1 MSLNI
6 GVDYKKTELTSSVRQ
21 VELAQRVYTQLV
33 AAGIYLDAESKN
45 RFFADAAKEVAD
57 VVSVADAIVINVQ
70 FQRGMTD
77 TVSVT
82 DVIDV
87 SLVYGAIP
95 TLGAVYLN
103 QALFG

>member
-45 RFFADAAKEVAD
+45 RFFADAATIVDNTSFAFWC
-57 VVSVADAIVINVQ
+57 DAYHLPLERRHRAFV
-70 FQRGMTD
+70 
-77 TVSVT
+77 
-82 DVIDV
+82 
-87 SLVYGAIP
+87 
-95 TLGAVYLN
+95 
-103 QALFG
+103 